1 MKNFGSKVVAITV
14 TLQPVA
20 NWFKSMFY
28 DIYFQVLIE
37 FDDIDWTRREW
48 IRVHDI
54 FQLFLVEH
62 TLVWAERPDP
72 DKPKQ
77 SISWPGLVSS
87 YLDTKALYEP
97 YNQV

>member
-1 MKNFGSKVVAITV
+1 MLGM
-14 TLQPVA
+14 TLESVCFIWCGPYGKQNNMDQNCVL
-20 NWFKSMFY
+20 
-28 DIYFQVLIE
+28 FQVLIE

-77 SISWPGLVSS
+77 SISWPGLVSRI
-87 YLDTKALYEP
+87 YG
-97 YNQV
+97 

>member
-1 MKNFGSKVVAITV
+1 MTLISCADTADLHLCFRLYMHVVGFLMHRLRSV
-14 TLQPVA
+14 
-20 NWFKSMFY
+20 FY
-28 DIYFQVLIE
+28 AFYFQVLIE

-72 DKPKQ
+72 DKPKH
-77 SISWPGLVSS
+77 SVSWPGLVSTTS
-87 YLDTKALYEP
+87 L
-97 YNQV
+97 